1 MIDSKFRKK
10 EGHEDHIK
18 VEFVLGKKKTEKS
31 SVIVV

>member
-18 VEFVLGKKKTEKS
+18 VEFVLGKEKKKLRK
-31 SVIVV
+31 VV